1 MNLRNKQTGAVVTD
15 GEFRAAFPS
24 TGFPIHITEQTYNEF
39 GYDVVLEGPQ
49 ASGGTVY
56 QYSVPAGVEQ
66 IDGKWYTKHILG
78 PVFTDGET
86 TAAQQE
92 AAYKAQKDEEQ
103 AKNVRTQR
111 TEKLRDCDWTQ
122 LDDTPMS
129 NTQKADWAE
138 YRQALRDVPNQA
150 GFPFDIEW
158 PVQPE

>member
-15 GEFRAAFPS
+15 GEFRAAFPN
-24 TGFPIHITEQTYNEF
+24 TGFPIQITEQTYNEF

-49 ASGGTVY
+49 AQPTRY
-56 QYSVPAGVEQ
+56 QVGFADGVQQ
-66 IDGKWYTKHILG
+66 IDGKWFTKYS
-78 PVFTDGET
+78 VADMDDEAK
-86 TAAQQE
+86 AA
-92 AAYKAQKDEEQ
+92 KDEEQ

-129 NTQKADWAE
+129 NTQKADWAT
-138 YRQALRDVPNQA
+138 YRQALRDVPKQA

-158 PVQPE
+158 PTQPE

>member
-1 MNLRNKQTGAVVTD
+1 MNLRNQQTGAVVTD
-15 GEFRAAFPS
+15 GEFRAAFPN
-24 TGFPIHITEQTYNEF
+24 TGFPVHITEQTYNEF

-49 ASGGTVY
+49 AQPTRY
-56 QYSVPAGVEQ
+56 QVGFADGVQQ
-66 IDGKWYTKHILG
+66 IDGKWFTKYSVADMEEG
-78 PVFTDGET
+78 AK
-86 TAAQQE
+86 TA
-92 AAYKAQKDEEQ
+92 KDAEQ

-129 NTQKADWAE
+129 NTQKAGWAA

-158 PVQPE
+158 PTQPE

>member
-49 ASGGTVY
+49 AQPTRY
-56 QYSVPAGVEQ
+56 QLGFADGVQQ
-66 IDGKWYTKHILG
+66 IDGKWFTKYS
-78 PVFTDGET
+78 VADMDDEAK
-86 TAAQQE
+86 AA
-92 AAYKAQKDEEQ
+92 KDEEQ

-129 NTQKADWAE
+129 NTQKADWAT
-138 YRQALRDVPNQA
+138 YRQALRDVPKQA

>member
-49 ASGGTVY
+49 AQPTRY
-56 QYSVPAGVEQ
+56 QVGFADGVQQ
-66 IDGKWYTKHILG
+66 IDGKWFTKYS
-78 PVFTDGET
+78 VADMDDEAK
-86 TAAQQE
+86 AA
-92 AAYKAQKDEEQ
+92 KDEEQ

-129 NTQKADWAE
+129 NTQKAGWAA
-138 YRQALRDVPNQA
+138 YRQALRDVPDQA
-150 GFPFDIEW
+150 GFPWEVEW

>member
-56 QYSVPAGVEQ
+56 QFSMRQGVEQ

-103 AKNVRTQR
+103 AKIVRTQR

-138 YRQALRDVPNQA
+138 YRQALRDVPDQA
-150 GFPFDIEW
+150 GFPWEVEW